1 MKKDLGKSTVVAP
14 LPVLIIATYDENG
27 VPDAMNAAW
36 GGQCTH
42 QHVALNLAKGH
53 KTTENLRLKKAFT
66 VSIANKG
73 NLVLSDYFGLVSG
86 RKADKMTNA
95 HVHITPSRFV
105 DAPVIEEYPLVLECK
120 VVSMEESFGEV
131 RVVGEVLNAQADE
144 SVLNDVGKVDLDKL
158 QPLSFDSVARA
169 YRVLGGIV
177 GTAFKDGT
185 QLIENK

>member
-1 MKKDLGKSTVVAP
+1 MQGCQYGR
-14 LPVLIIATYDENG
+14 II
-27 VPDAMNAAW
+27 
-36 GGQCTH
+36 
-42 QHVALNLAKGH
+42 
-53 KTTENLRLKKAFT
+53 
-66 VSIANKG
+66 
-73 NLVLSDYFGLVSG
+73 
-86 RKADKMTNA
+86 
-95 HVHITPSRFV
+95 
-105 DAPVIEEYPLVLECK
+105 
-120 VVSMEESFGEV
+120 GEV